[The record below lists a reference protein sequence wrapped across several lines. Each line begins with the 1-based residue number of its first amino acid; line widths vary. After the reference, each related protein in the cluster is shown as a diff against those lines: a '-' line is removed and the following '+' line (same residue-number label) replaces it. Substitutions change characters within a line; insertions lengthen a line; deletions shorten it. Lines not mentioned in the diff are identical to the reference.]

1 MEPTPWSHTKL
12 EEKAPR
18 SGRTALHLCVLGCGA
33 RVRNSTAAATAAEE
47 KRCARVI
54 ALLLES
60 DAVVDRQDRSGATPL
75 HYAAAHNLIVLLR
88 MLVEADD
95 SSEHTDAADRLGN
108 TPLHYAHAFSRADAI
123 ETLQELGAS
132 EDLRNATGQLP
143 CDVAGDVTMKRACFK
158 KW

>member
-1 MEPTPWSHTKL
+1 M
-12 EEKAPR
+12 
-18 SGRTALHLCVLGCGA
+18 
-33 RVRNSTAAATAAEE
+33 
-47 KRCARVI
+47 I